1 MQQTQITID
10 TAPTTGDWR
19 LQIPEHRRRPMRAWF
34 WSIAAMT
41 LSVLIVG
48 GITRLTQSGLSITDW
63 QPLMGV
69 VPPLTDAQWQDK
81 FDLYRQY
88 PEYQLLRRGMSL
100 EEFKFIFF
108 WEYLHRLLARAIGI
122 VFLIPFIFFAVR
134 GWMNRPLATRAL
146 VLFGL
151 GGAQGVMGW
160 VMVQS
165 GLSDTPSVSHYRL
178 AAHLS
183 LAFIIFGMA
192 VWLARDLKAGA
203 GPGAEL
209 PRETRRS
216 LTRGVG
222 LVGVLLAVQVV
233 WGAFVAGMKA
243 GKFYNTFP
251 LMGGRL
257 VPRELTALEPAWTNF
272 LANAVTVQW
281 LHRVLGTLLTLAVI
295 WLFFETR
302 RVAADATSS
311 RYASSLLGL
320 TLAQYALGVATLV
333 YAVPVSL
340 GVIHQAVAM
349 VLFGIWTIWLHHLR
363 SVPLKALPTT
373 T

>member
-1 MQQTQITID
+1 
-10 TAPTTGDWR
+10 
-19 LQIPEHRRRPMRAWF
+19 MRAWF

-41 LSVLIVG
+41 LAVLIVG

-69 VPPLTDAQWQDK
+69 VPPLNDAQWQEK

-108 WEYLHRLLARAIGI
+108 WEYLHRLVARTIGM

-146 VLFGL
+146 ILFGL
-151 GGAQGVMGW
+151 GGAQGIMGW

-203 GPGAEL
+203 GPGAAL
-209 PRETRRS
+209 PDETRRS

-222 LVGVLLAVQVV
+222 WSVCC
-233 WGAFVAGMKA
+233 WRYRWSGA
-243 GKFYNTFP
+243 P
-251 LMGGRL
+251 SS
-257 VPRELTALEPAWTNF
+257 PA
-272 LANAVTVQW
+272 
-281 LHRVLGTLLTLAVI
+281 
-295 WLFFETR
+295 
-302 RVAADATSS
+302 
-311 RYASSLLGL
+311 
-320 TLAQYALGVATLV
+320 
-333 YAVPVSL
+333 
-340 GVIHQAVAM
+340 
-349 VLFGIWTIWLHHLR
+349 
-363 SVPLKALPTT
+363 
-373 T
+373 